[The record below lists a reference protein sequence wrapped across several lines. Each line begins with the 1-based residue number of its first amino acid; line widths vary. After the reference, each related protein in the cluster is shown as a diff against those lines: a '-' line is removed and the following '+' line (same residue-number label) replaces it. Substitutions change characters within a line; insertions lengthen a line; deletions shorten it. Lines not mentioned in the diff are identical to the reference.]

1 MKKICMILI
10 GVLGLVSC
18 SDWLDVQPKT
28 AIPGDKLFETEEG
41 FKDALTGF
49 YIKMGDVGLYGKEL
63 SYGYLEVLSC
73 NYDNY
78 PDYSTIQ
85 WKPRI
90 YEYDNLFLDKKDGI
104 YLKMYN
110 IIVNINN
117 FLTYIEKNRSVI
129 KTKHYY
135 EVMKAEALG
144 LRAFLHF
151 DLLRL
156 FGPVYRANPTAKS
169 IAYRTTFDR
178 DATPLLP
185 ANRVVDLVIQDLLVA
200 DSLLEEHDTRF
211 FRKNWEREDLPEYN
225 VFLDRREVR
234 MNVYAVKAMLARVYC
249 YKGDDESKMKAVEY
263 ANEVIDAPY
272 FELYKN
278 ANSFLYEEQIFGLN
292 IFEFDKIITEHFN
305 TAIDYT
311 SAGNHFCIEK
321 SRFEKMYEWGEGGNS
336 DWRSST
342 PCFKEKDDGKKYEY
356 CRKYEQD
363 NLGEETGKDMLALIR
378 LPEMY
383 YIVAECGDVAASAD
397 ALNTVRWARGIS
409 YDDEIIADAHYDA
422 LDSRPGYDQTQ
433 SFRVN
438 ELMKEYRKEF
448 FAEGKLFY
456 FYKLHNYITYDGAP
470 LKDVRDKYKW
480 PVPDNEIIFGNN
492 N

>member
-1 MKKICMILI
+1 M
-10 GVLGLVSC
+10 
-18 SDWLDVQPKT
+18 
-28 AIPGDKLFETEEG
+28 
-41 FKDALTGF
+41 
-49 YIKMGDVGLYGKEL
+49 
-63 SYGYLEVLSC
+63 
-73 NYDNY
+73 
-78 PDYSTIQ
+78 
-85 WKPRI
+85 
-90 YEYDNLFLDKKDGI
+90 
-104 YLKMYN
+104 
-110 IIVNINN
+110 
-117 FLTYIEKNRSVI
+117 
-129 KTKHYY
+129 
-135 EVMKAEALG
+135 
-144 LRAFLHF
+144 
-151 DLLRL
+151 
-156 FGPVYRANPTAKS
+156 
-169 IAYRTTFDR
+169 
-178 DATPLLP
+178 
-185 ANRVVDLVIQDLLVA
+185 
-200 DSLLEEHDTRF
+200 
-211 FRKNWEREDLPEYN
+211 
-225 VFLDRREVR
+225 
-234 MNVYAVKAMLARVYC
+234 
-249 YKGDDESKMKAVEY
+249 
-263 ANEVIDAPY
+263 
-272 FELYKN
+272 YKN